1 MGDLTKQA
9 QLLKKCVK
17 LAVYIRSGR
26 EFVSILTMQPNNV
39 LEKGAFFGRVS
50 EQGKQYMIRRMI
62 VKIRSNLTAFHIEM
76 EEQSFVIVDLNAVMT
91 YVSRKQKEIAAGQL
105 AGTVADNNCP
115 LAFITMPSIQKG
127 KMRSG
132 WMFVVFSLPR
142 LIMFGEPSSKYQ
154 FICPFCP

>member
-39 LEKGAFFGRVS
+39 LEKGALFGRVS

-115 LAFITMPSIQKG
+115 LAFYNNA
-127 KMRSG
+127 
-132 WMFVVFSLPR
+132 
-142 LIMFGEPSSKYQ
+142 KYPKRQ
-154 FICPFCP
+154 DAIRMDVCCFQSTNTDYFRRTFE

>member
-105 AGTVADNNCP
+105 AGTVADTAKATYVAIND
-115 LAFITMPSIQKG
+115 S
-127 KMRSG
+127 
-132 WMFVVFSLPR
+132 
-142 LIMFGEPSSKYQ
+142 FGRAIDRFFGANRTGISVSYDFAEHP
-154 FICPFCP
+154 CL

>member
-62 VKIRSNLTAFHIEM
+62 VKSGAT
-76 EEQSFVIVDLNAVMT
+76 
-91 YVSRKQKEIAAGQL
+91 SR
-105 AGTVADNNCP
+105 P
-115 LAFITMPSIQKG
+115 FI
-127 KMRSG
+127 
-132 WMFVVFSLPR
+132 
-142 LIMFGEPSSKYQ
+142 SKWKNRAS
-154 FICPFCP
+154 

>member
-62 VKIRSNLTAFHIEM
+62 VKLRSNLTAFHIEM
-76 EEQSFVIVDLNAVMT
+76 EEQSFVIVDLNAV
-91 YVSRKQKEIAAGQL
+91 SKKKS
-105 AGTVADNNCP
+105 P
-115 LAFITMPSIQKG
+115 LVNLQEQSPTTIVRWPFITMPSIQKG

-132 WMFVVFSLPR
+132 WKFVVFSLPR

>member
-105 AGTVADNNCP
+105 AGTVADN
-115 LAFITMPSIQKG
+115 L
-127 KMRSG
+127 
-132 WMFVVFSLPR
+132 L
-142 LIMFGEPSSKYQ
+142 
-154 FICPFCP
+154 

>member
-62 VKIRSNLTAFHIEM
+62 VKIRSNLTALSYRNGRTELR
-76 EEQSFVIVDLNAVMT
+76 D
-91 YVSRKQKEIAAGQL
+91 R
-105 AGTVADNNCP
+105 
-115 LAFITMPSIQKG
+115 
-127 KMRSG
+127 RSQCRDD
-132 WMFVVFSLPR
+132 V
-142 LIMFGEPSSKYQ
+142 
-154 FICPFCP
+154 C

>member
-76 EEQSFVIVDLNAVMT
+76 EEQM
-91 YVSRKQKEIAAGQL
+91 L
-105 AGTVADNNCP
+105 AGSKKKSP
-115 LAFITMPSIQKG
+115 LVNLQEQSPTTIVRWPFITMPSIQKG